1 MGKVLP
7 RSRTRVNNSHMGA
20 LRQVPRRLLLWAAL
34 LALVSA
40 GLAGLPVPAQA
51 SQRPVTVT
59 IDKTRVDLVFND
71 PVANGGR
78 DLTQLNKIIALFDG
92 APAGSTIRIALYSI
106 TASIVGDAIRRA
118 VDRGVNVYAVHN
130 GEDQKSTDD
139 SPAALAGLLGSRH
152 HWCDH
157 GSATLAYGGGCLSNS
172 NTGLMHMK
180 YILFSRTKDASG
192 TARDWVTWVSSA
204 NLTYGSGSDLF
215 NNTFVFYGDRTLYD
229 GFVDQV
235 WTPQWSEQTFPN
247 NDFYVASAPRGYF
260 GSADSNST
268 LYASPEQTTD
278 LVANRLD
285 YLTPDSACRIRVMQ
299 AAIND
304 TRLEVINKLVQL
316 KQGGCHVW
324 VAVENIQPQALA
336 ALKAAGIP
344 VRKST
349 IHDKLFLIYGKYGD
363 TTVDRTVVLAGSHNL
378 TLSALRHNDELLIKV
393 TDSQPMYDAFY
404 THFNDAYNTGSA
416 L

>member
-7 RSRTRVNNSHMGA
+7 LSRPRVNNSHMVT
-20 LRQVPRRLLLWAAL
+20 LRQVPRRFLLWLTL
-34 LALVSA
+34 LALVSV
-40 GLAGLPVPAQA
+40 GLAGLPGTARA
-51 SQRPVTVT
+51 SQQPVTVT

-71 PVANGGR
+71 PVANGGEDR
-78 DLTQLNKIIALFDG
+78 TQLNKIISLFDG

-106 TASIVGDAIRRA
+106 TANIVGDAIKRA

-139 SPAALAGLLGSRH
+139 SPAALKSLLGSRH

-172 NTGLMHMK
+172 DTGLMHMK

-204 NLTYGSGSDLF
+204 NMTYASGAKLF
-215 NNTFVFYGDRTLYD
+215 NNTFTFYGDQTLYD
-229 GFVDQV
+229 GFVNQI
-235 WTPQWSEQTFPN
+235 WTPQWNEQTFPN
-247 NDFYVASAPRGYF
+247 NDFYVASTPRGYF
-260 GSADSNST
+260 GSADSNT
-268 LYASPEQTTD
+268 TVYASPEQTTD
-278 LVANRLD
+278 LVVNRLA

-299 AAIND
+299 ASIND
-304 TRLEVINKLVQL
+304 TRIDVVNKVIQL

-336 ALKAAGIP
+336 AFKGAGIP
-344 VRKST
+344 VRKAPV
-349 IHDKLFLIYGKYGD
+349 HDKMFLIYGKYGD
-363 TTVDRTVVLAGSHNL
+363 TTVDRTVVLTGSHNL
-378 TLSALRHNDELLIKV
+378 SLSALRHNDELLIKV

-404 THFNDAYNTGSA
+404 THFNDAYNTGTA